1 MQQLTRCQRPE
12 RAYFIS
18 TEARANELLR
28 EYGVNALN
36 GLTSFLPTNS
46 AESNLL
52 AEVCQR
58 PERAYFISTLGLIQH
73 IYETIMCQRPERA
86 YFISTWQGRHYQASS

>member
-58 PERAYFISTLGLIQH
+58 PERAYFISTTPGDSSAGSNILAP
-73 IYETIMCQRPERA
+73 CQRPERA
-86 YFISTWQGRHYQASS
+86 YFISTVPSKTP